1 MISFCSL
8 ACSCPLRLYLSPTAS
23 LEDLQSMGGHF
34 QPGAEQ
40 SMRREKFV
48 RRERDTMTRLT
59 KLSRSIAGKTALVTG
74 AASGMGRATAHLFAD
89 EGAKVAVLDRNEE
102 GVNTVVR
109 EITEAGGTAQGW
121 VLDLAQGEKIASTI
135 VAIAEHFG
143 GLDILIN
150 NAGINAS
157 GRIQSSRY
165 EDVWE
170 RCFTIN
176 LAAHHRLIRAAL
188 PYLSKSGAGRIVNI
202 ASTEGV
208 GGSAYSSPYTAA
220 KHGVVGLT
228 RALAVELGTQGVTVN
243 CICPG
248 AIHTGLTAAIPDKAK
263 ETFARRRVPLKRY
276 GEPEEVA
283 HATLSLVLPASSYIN
298 GATLV
303 VDGGFTIQNNGGP
316 LNPS

>member
-1 MISFCSL
+1 
-8 ACSCPLRLYLSPTAS
+8 
-23 LEDLQSMGGHF
+23 
-34 QPGAEQ
+34 
-40 SMRREKFV
+40 
-48 RRERDTMTRLT
+48 MTRLT
-59 KLSRSIAGKTALVTG
+59 KLSRSIAGKVALVTG
-74 AASGMGRATAHLFAD
+74 AASGMGRSTAHLFAD
-89 EGAKVAVLDRNEE
+89 EGAKVAVLDRNGE
-102 GVNTVVR
+102 GVATVIR
-109 EITEAGGTAQGW
+109 EISEAGGIAQGW
-121 VLDLAQGEKIASTI
+121 TLDLTQGEKIVPTI
-135 VAIAEHFG
+135 TEIAEHFG

-150 NAGINAS
+150 NAGIDAS
-157 GRIQSSRY
+157 ARIQSSRY

-188 PYLSKSGAGRIVNI
+188 PYLSKNGAGRIVNI

-208 GGSAYSSPYTAA
+208 GGSAFSSPYTAA

-263 ETFARRRVPLKRY
+263 EIFARRRVPLKRY

-283 HATLSLVLPASSYIN
+283 HATLSLVLPAASYIN
-298 GATLV
+298 GATLI
-303 VDGGFTIQNNGGP
+303 VDGGFTIQNNGGA
-316 LNPS
+316 LSPS